1 MFMGVFVAYFG
12 LAWVMESSLYEEYS
26 KLLQEQ
32 GVKFQSFDLESITEK
47 DVLLIIDCQNDF
59 FPEGT
64 VEDGGRFGV
73 DVLSSSWLPNL

>member
-1 MFMGVFVAYFG
+1 MGVFVAYFD

-73 DVLSSSWLPNL
+73 AVLSSPWMPNL

>member
-1 MFMGVFVAYFG
+1 MGVFVAYFD

-73 DVLSSSWLPNL
+73 AVLSSPWLPNL

>member
-73 DVLSSSWLPNL
+73 AVLSSPWLPNL

>member
-1 MFMGVFVAYFG
+1 MGVFVAYFG

-73 DVLSSSWLPNL
+73 DVRSSPWLPNL

>member
-1 MFMGVFVAYFG
+1 MGVFVAYFDW
-12 LAWVMESSLYEEYS
+12 AWVMESSLYEEYS

-73 DVLSSSWLPNL
+73 AVLSSPRKPNL

>member
-1 MFMGVFVAYFG
+1 MGVFVAYFG

>member
-1 MFMGVFVAYFG
+1 MGVFVAYFG

-32 GVKFQSFDLESITEK
+32 GVKFQSFDLESMTEK

-73 DVLSSSWLPNL
+73 AVLSSPWLPNL

>member
-1 MFMGVFVAYFG
+1 MFMGVFVAYFD

>member
-12 LAWVMESSLYEEYS
+12 LTWVMESSLYEEYS

-73 DVLSSSWLPNL
+73 AVLSSSWLPNL

>member
-1 MFMGVFVAYFG
+1 
-12 LAWVMESSLYEEYS
+12 MESPLFVEHTA
-26 KLLQEQ
+26 LLKKE
-32 GVKFQSFDLESITEK
+32 GVEFQPFDTESITER

-73 DVLSSSWLPNL
+73 AVSPLDLSHSLGWRQNRPVRQSAD

>member
-1 MFMGVFVAYFG
+1 MGVFVAYFG

-73 DVLSSSWLPNL
+73 DVRSSSWLPNL

>member
-1 MFMGVFVAYFG
+1 MGVFVAYFD

>member
-1 MFMGVFVAYFG
+1 MRVFVAYFD
-12 LAWVMESSLYEEYS
+12 LAWIMESPLYEEYS

-73 DVLSSSWLPNL
+73 AVFLFIVV

>member
-32 GVKFQSFDLESITEK
+32 GVKFQSFDLESMTEK

-73 DVLSSSWLPNL
+73 AVLSSPWLPNL

>member
-73 DVLSSSWLPNL
+73 DVLSSSWLPDL

>member
-73 DVLSSSWLPNL
+73 DVRSSSWLPNL

>member
-1 MFMGVFVAYFG
+1 
-12 LAWVMESSLYEEYS
+12 MESSLYEEYS

-73 DVLSSSWLPNL
+73 DVRSSSWLPNL

>member
-1 MFMGVFVAYFG
+1 
-12 LAWVMESSLYEEYS
+12 MESSLYEEYS
-26 KLLQEQ
+26 KLLLEQ
-32 GVKFQSFDLESITEK
+32 GVKFQAFDLESITEK

-73 DVLSSSWLPNL
+73 DVLSSPCLPKL

>member
-1 MFMGVFVAYFG
+1 
-12 LAWVMESSLYEEYS
+12 MESPLFVEHTALIKKE
-26 KLLQEQ
+26 
-32 GVKFQSFDLESITEK
+32 GVKFQPFDTESITER

-73 DVLSSSWLPNL
+73 AVSPSRFEPQLRMEKKSSRSSIS

>member
-73 DVLSSSWLPNL
+73 DVRSSPW